1 LTEEQAE
8 VCPSCGKRMD
18 EGYVAAGSVIAWSKK
33 KVSNW
38 ALRPFRDSKVL
49 ESTPIRAIIN
59 VEAYHCPKCKL
70 ILIKYG
76 QTRKPDGTPKSFL
89 KKCTNCDKE
98 IPIASET
105 CPYCGTKQP

>member
-1 LTEEQAE
+1 ME
-8 VCPSCGKRMD
+8 

-38 ALRPFRDSKVL
+38 SLRPFRNSDII
-49 ESTPIRAIIN
+49 ESIPIRAILN
-59 VEAYHCPKCKL
+59 VEAYRCPKCRL

-76 QTRKPDGTPKSFL
+76 QTRGRDETPKSFL

-105 CPYCGTKQP
+105 CPYCGTNQP